1 VCPIESASFEK
12 GNNMDNDIISADDQK
27 RIAFAFK
34 HATDMLATQKQRGE
48 RWELSL
54 LRGDTPTFMEFPLA
68 TKPEQ
73 LKGLDAAI
81 LGIPFEG
88 ITAMTPMISA
98 QPICS
103 KPPKDSVYWR
113 MGADEGLDM
122 IRKYSLYYSINHNGG
137 LFPEIDRDLIMTDVI
152 KVKDYG
158 DVPYTPDDIEGNID
172 RAEARV
178 ADIVAAGA
186 VPIILGGDHTVPT
199 PTLRAVLKPRNKK
212 VGLIVFDSH
221 MDLSHEPKNW
231 ASTEW
236 SQVLEL
242 NKISPN
248 NFAIIGIRGVRSNI
262 FEWNVARE
270 LGHHVYTIDVV
281 KERGMKAVI
290 EEALGF
296 VLDGTDGIYCSIDID
311 VMEPSIVP
319 SQKAPEIWGLTMD
332 EMFRA
337 LRKVTREKI
346 IGADINEYTPDYDV
360 NGMGAQFCA
369 RVAAEFLGG
378 IALRKSHN

>member
-1 VCPIESASFEK
+1 MSEK
-12 GNNMDNDIISADDQK
+12 NIISTEDQK
-27 RIAFAFK
+27 RIAYAFEN
-34 HATDMLATQKQRGE
+34 ATAMLATQTQRAE
-48 RWELSL
+48 RHELAL

-68 TKPEQ
+68 TKPEHLQ
-73 LKGLDAAI
+73 GLDAAI

-137 LFPEIDRDLIMTDVI
+137 FFPEIDRDMIMTDVI

-158 DVPYTPDDIEGNID
+158 DVPYTPEDIEDNID

-186 VPIILGGDHTVPT
+186 IPIVFGGDHTIPT
-199 PTLRAVLKPRNKK
+199 PILRAVLKPRTKK
-212 VGLIVFDSH
+212 VGLIVFDAH

-236 SQVLEL
+236 SQTLEL
-242 NKISPN
+242 NKISPE

-270 LGHHVYTIDVV
+270 LGHHVYTIDMV

-290 EEALGF
+290 EEALAH
-296 VLDGTDGIYCSIDID
+296 VTKGTDGVYCSIDID
-311 VMEPSIVP
+311 VMEPSAVP
-319 SQKAPEIWGLTMD
+319 AQKAPEIWGLTMD
-332 EMFRA
+332 EMFLA
-337 LRKVTREKI
+337 LRHVTREKI
-346 IGADINEYTPDYDV
+346 IGADINEYTPDYDI

-369 RVAAEFLGG
+369 RVAAEFLAG
-378 IALRKSHN
+378 IALRKAQG